1 MNDQKHPSNDDANDA
16 THDNEATLDAP
27 VMDGATKIFNGD
39 EDPRKGQSD
48 PALIRHPEEGK
59 KTVNPFE

>member
-1 MNDQKHPSNDDANDA
+1 MNNQKHPSNDDANG
-16 THDNEATLDAP
+16 HEATLDAP
-27 VMDGATKIFNGD
+27 VMDGATEVFNGD

-59 KTVNPFE
+59 KTANPFE

>member
-1 MNDQKHPSNDDANDA
+1 MTSPKHPSNSDADEHEE
-16 THDNEATLDAP
+16 TIDAP
-27 VMDGATKIFNGD
+27 VMDGATEVFEGN